1 MGSGSG
7 RLTSI
12 EICAGAGGQAAGLH
26 QAGFRHLG
34 MVEIDIH
41 AAASLEA
48 NVKSREGWR
57 PVGGADQ
64 EPKSKANF
72 GRVFT
77 ADVNDFKPFQEFPD
91 LESGELDLL
100 AGGVPCPPFS
110 LAGKQLGQEDERD
123 LFPRM
128 LDLVEELKPRAVL
141 IENVRGLL
149 EPEEKFAPYRAHL
162 LDRLDAAGY
171 AYCGWRVLEAAD
183 YGVPQLRPRA
193 LLVMIRK
200 DCYRGFEWPEEQPVQ
215 TTVFQALDASMRERF
230 GMDHDAPG
238 LVTPKKDFR
247 DDAKACYEVWR
258 KKAEQAASVA
268 PTLVG
273 GSKKHGGADLGPT
286 RAKAA
291 WAVQGVN
298 GLGVA
303 NDKDKPDVERDL
315 LRKAGPMITVKQA
328 AIIQGF
334 PQDWIFTGG
343 KTAQYR
349 QIGNAFPPPVAEAV
363 GRSIAAAL
371 ALTGPLKEPP
381 VLPHHEKAVP
391 EQRKTAVKGR
401 QRLQAE
407 AAGAELPAPVLE
419 PVR

>member
-1 MGSGSG
+1 VRESGP
-7 RLTSI
+7 T
-12 EICAGAGGQAAGLH
+12 
-26 QAGFRHLG
+26 
-34 MVEIDIH
+34 
-41 AAASLEA
+41 
-48 NVKSREGWR
+48 
-57 PVGGADQ
+57 
-64 EPKSKANF
+64 KANF
-72 GRVFT
+72 GQVLTR
-77 ADVNDFKPFQEFPD
+77 DVNDFKPFEVFPD
-91 LESGELDLL
+91 LEVGELDLL

-110 LAGKQLGQEDERD
+110 LAGKQLGHEDERD

-183 YGVPQLRPRA
+183 FGVPQLRPRA

-230 GMDHDAPG
+230 GMDHEAPW
-238 LVTPKKDFR
+238 LVTREGDFR
-247 DDAKACYEVWR
+247 DAAKARYAVWCE
-258 KKAEQAASVA
+258 KAQLAASVA

-291 WAVQGVN
+291 WAAQGVN

-303 NDKDKPDVERDL
+303 NDKHKPDVERDL
-315 LRKAGPMITVKQA
+315 LRETGPMITVEQA
-328 AIIQGF
+328 AIIQGL
-334 PQDWIFTGG
+334 PQGWIFTGG

-349 QIGNAFPPPVAEAV
+349 QIGNAFPPPVAAAV
-363 GRSIAAAL
+363 GRCIAAAL
-371 ALTGPLKEPP
+371 ALTGPLNAPP

-391 EQRKTAVKGR
+391 EQRKTAVKRGGR
-401 QRLQAE
+401 PQVE
-407 AAGAELPAPVLE
+407 AAGMDLPALLLE